1 MNVLIISSSPR
12 REGNSD
18 LLCNEFMRGA
28 QEAGH
33 TVKKIFLKDK
43 KINYCTGC
51 SVCVNTKRCVQKD
64 DMNEIL
70 DEMKL
75 ADAIV
80 LASPIYFYTICGQLK
95 TMIDRCCARYTELT
109 DKDFYYIF
117 TAADPTSGAME
128 KATMELQGF
137 LDCLDNPHR
146 QGIIAG
152 VGAWNKGEIKSKPAM
167 KEAYEMGKGI

>member
-43 KINYCTGC
+43 NINYCTGC

-64 DMNEIL
+64 DMDEIL

-95 TMIDRCCARYTELT
+95 TMIDRCCAGYTELT
-109 DKDFYYIF
+109 DKDFYLLL
-117 TAADPTSGAME
+117 SG
-128 KATMELQGF
+128 K
-137 LDCLDNPHR
+137 N
-146 QGIIAG
+146 
-152 VGAWNKGEIKSKPAM
+152 
-167 KEAYEMGKGI
+167 

>member
-1 MNVLIISSSPR
+1 
-12 REGNSD
+12 
-18 LLCNEFMRGA
+18 MRGA

-51 SVCVNTKRCVQKD
+51 GTCVSTKRCVQKD
-64 DMNEIL
+64 DMDDIL
-70 DEMKL
+70 DEMKI
-75 ADAIV
+75 ADTIV

-95 TMIDRCCARYTELT
+95 TMIDRCCARYTELI

-117 TAADPTSGAME
+117 TAADPTTNAVE
-128 KATMELQGF
+128 KAVMELQGF
-137 LDCLDNPHR
+137 LDCLDNSQF

-152 VGAWNKGEIKSKPAM
+152 VGAWSKGEIISKPAM
-167 KEAYEMGKGI
+167 QEAYEMGKNV